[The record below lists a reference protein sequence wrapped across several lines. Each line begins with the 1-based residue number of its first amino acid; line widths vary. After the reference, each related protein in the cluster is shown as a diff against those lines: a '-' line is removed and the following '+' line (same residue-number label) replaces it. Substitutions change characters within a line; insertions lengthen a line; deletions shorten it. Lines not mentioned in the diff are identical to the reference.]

1 MNEENH
7 VSRKHPRAE
16 SIRIRERLTR
26 HVKTRVLALAGLIAH
41 GRGEAF
47 DYILGEETT
56 PSASKAITAAAAVLL
71 LAERPVLSVNG
82 NVAALC
88 ARELVELSRVT
99 GAKLEVNLF
108 HRLPGREEAIEEV
121 LREAGAEE
129 VLGVEGSALARID
142 EVFSDRRRV
151 DPRGIYAADV
161 VFVPLE
167 DGDRTEG
174 LIRMGKRVIT
184 VDLNPMSR
192 TAQFANVTI
201 VDNVV
206 RAMPL
211 LVREAERLRELC
223 RNELR
228 GIVDAFDNGEV
239 LSEAMGTME
248 LRLRALSEK
257 GVYIEP
263 RSRRA

>member
-1 MNEENH
+1 MDEDTH
-7 VSRKHPRAE
+7 VSSEHPRSK
-16 SIRIRERLTR
+16 SIRIRERVTR
-26 HVKTRVLALAGLIAH
+26 HVETKVLALAGLIAH

-56 PSASKAITAAAAVLL
+56 PPANKAITAAAAALL

-88 ARELVELSRVT
+88 AEGLVELSEAT
-99 GAKLEVNLF
+99 GAQLEVNLF
-108 HRLPGREEAIEEV
+108 HRLPGREEAVEGV
-121 LREAGAEE
+121 LREAGAID
-129 VLGVEGSALARID
+129 VLGVGGAASAKID
-142 EVFSDRRRV
+142 EVYSDRRSV
-151 DPRGIYAADV
+151 DPRGIYVADV

-184 VDLNPMSR
+184 VDLNPLSR
-192 TAQFANVTI
+192 TAQYANITI

-211 LVREAERLRELC
+211 LVSDVERLKGEGPEALRE
-223 RNELR
+223 
-228 GIVDAFDNGEV
+228 IVDSYRNGEV
-239 LSEAMGTME
+239 LSDAMRIMVE
-248 LRLRALSEK
+248 RLRELSEK
-257 GVYIEP
+257 GVYLELHD
-263 RSRRA
+263 S

>member
-1 MNEENH
+1 MSEKPH
-7 VSRKHPRAE
+7 VSKKHPRAE

-26 HVKTRVLALAGLIAH
+26 HVETNVLALAGLIAH

-56 PSASKAITAAAAVLL
+56 LSAYKAITAAAATLL
-71 LAERPVLSVNG
+71 LAEHPVLSVNG
-82 NVAALC
+82 NVVALC
-88 ARELVELSRVT
+88 AEGLVELSKVT
-99 GAKLEVNLF
+99 GARLEVNLF
-108 HRLPGREEAIEEV
+108 HRLSGREEAIEDV
-121 LREAGAEE
+121 LREAGADE
-129 VLGVEGSALARID
+129 VLGVGGSASARID

-161 VFVPLE
+161 VFIPLE

-174 LIRMGKRVIT
+174 LVRAGKRVVT

-206 RAMPL
+206 RALPL
-211 LVREAERLRELC
+211 LISEAERLKRSGRVELQ
-223 RNELR
+223 
-228 GIVDAFDNGEV
+228 GIVDTFDNGD
-239 LSEAMGTME
+239 
-248 LRLRALSEK
+248 ALSDAMKVMERRLHTLAEK
-257 GVYIEP
+257 GIFIEP
-263 RSRRA
+263 HDV

>member
-1 MNEENH
+1 MKEDTH
-7 VSRKHPRAE
+7 VSSEHPRSE
-16 SIRIRERLTR
+16 SIRIRERVTR
-26 HVKTRVLALAGLIAH
+26 HVETKVLALAGLIAH

-56 PSASKAITAAAAVLL
+56 SPANKAITAAAAALL

-88 ARELVELSRVT
+88 AEGLVELSEAT
-99 GAKLEVNLF
+99 GAPLEVNLF
-108 HRLPGREEAIEEV
+108 HRLPGREEAIEGV
-121 LREAGAEE
+121 LREAGAKE
-129 VLGVEGSALARID
+129 VLGVGGAASAKID
-142 EVFSDRRRV
+142 EVYSDRRRV

-184 VDLNPMSR
+184 VDLNPLSR
-192 TAQFANVTI
+192 TAQYASITI

-211 LVREAERLRELC
+211 LISEVERLKGEGPEALRE
-223 RNELR
+223 
-228 GIVDAFDNGEV
+228 IVDLYSNGEV
-239 LSEAMGTME
+239 LSDSMRIMVE
-248 LRLRALSEK
+248 RLRELSEK
-257 GVYIEP
+257 GVYLELHD
-263 RSRRA
+263 S

>member
-1 MNEENH
+1 MMNNSH
-7 VSRKHPRAE
+7 VSKGHPRAE
-16 SIRIRERLTR
+16 SIRIRERLTG
-26 HVKTRVLALAGLIAH
+26 HVETKVLALAGLIAH

-56 PSASKAITAAAAVLL
+56 PSAWTAITAAAAMLL
-71 LAERPVLSVNG
+71 LGEHPVLSVNG

-88 ARELVELSRVT
+88 PEEFVKLSEET

-108 HRLPGREEAIEEV
+108 HRLPGREEAIEAV
-121 LREAGAEE
+121 LRDSGAQE
-129 VLGVEGSALARID
+129 VLGVDGSATARIE
-142 EVFSDRRRV
+142 EVFSDRRTV
-151 DPRGIYAADV
+151 DPKGIYVADV

-174 LIRMGKRVIT
+174 LVKMGKRVVT

-192 TAQFANVTI
+192 TAQFADVTI

-211 LVREAERLRELC
+211 LVSEVKRLKNGSPEAMREIVDSYSNRDALSGAMKTMLERLER
-223 RNELR
+223 
-228 GIVDAFDNGEV
+228 
-239 LSEAMGTME
+239 LSETGE
-248 LRLRALSEK
+248 FLKPSE
-257 GVYIEP
+257 G
-263 RSRRA
+263 

>member
-1 MNEENH
+1 MLKDTH
-7 VSRKHPRAE
+7 VSSRHPRAE
-16 SIRIRERLTR
+16 SIRIRERLTN
-26 HVKTRVLALAGLIAH
+26 HVETKVLALAGLIAH

-56 PSASKAITAAAAVLL
+56 PSAKTAITAAAVTLL

-88 ARELVELSRVT
+88 PEEFVELSKAT

-108 HRLPGREEAIEEV
+108 HRLPGREEAIEAV
-121 LREAGAEE
+121 LREAGAREI
-129 VLGVEGSALARID
+129 LGVDGSATARID
-142 EVFSDRRRV
+142 EVFSDRRTV
-151 DPRGIYAADV
+151 DPRGIYVADA

-174 LIRMGKRVIT
+174 LVRMGKKVVT

-192 TAQFANVTI
+192 TAQFADVTI

-211 LVREAERLRELC
+211 LVSEAERLKSSSRE
-223 RNELR
+223 ELQ
-228 GIVDAFDNGEV
+228 GILDAYENARV
-239 LSEAMGTME
+239 LSEAMKAMLE
-248 LRLRALSEK
+248 RLGKLSER
-257 GVYIEP
+257 GVYLEP
-263 RSRRA
+263 SEG

>member
-1 MNEENH
+1 MDDTH
-7 VSRKHPRAE
+7 VSKRHPRAE
-16 SIRIRERLTR
+16 SIRIRERLTG
-26 HVKTRVLALAGLIAH
+26 HVETKVLALAGLIAH

-56 PSASKAITAAAAVLL
+56 PSARTAIKAAAATLL
-71 LAERPVLSVNG
+71 LAEHPVLSVNG

-88 ARELVELSRVT
+88 AEEFVELAEAT

-108 HRLPGREEAIEEV
+108 HRLPGREEAIEAL
-121 LREAGAEE
+121 LREAGAKE
-129 VLGVEGSALARID
+129 VLGVDGSATARIE
-142 EVFSDRRRV
+142 EVFSDRRTV
-151 DPRGIYAADV
+151 DPRGIFIADV

-174 LIRMGKRVIT
+174 LVRMGKKVAT

-192 TAQFANVTI
+192 TAQFADVTI

-211 LVREAERLRELC
+211 LVSEAGRLKSSSRG
-223 RNELR
+223 ELR
-228 GIVDAFDNGEV
+228 GIVAAYDNARV
-239 LSEAMGTME
+239 LSEAMETMIK
-248 LRLRALSEK
+248 RLGKLSEK
-257 GVYIEP
+257 GVYLEP
-263 RSRRA
+263 SEG

>member
-1 MNEENH
+1 MNDTH
-7 VSRKHPRAE
+7 VSKRHPRAE
-16 SIRIRERLTR
+16 SIRIRKRLTG
-26 HVKTRVLALAGLIAH
+26 HVETKVLALAGLIAH

-56 PSASKAITAAAAVLL
+56 PSAMTAITATAATLL
-71 LAERPVLSVNG
+71 LADHPVLSVNG

-88 ARELVELSRVT
+88 AEEFVELSEAT

-108 HRLPGREEAIEEV
+108 HRLPGREEAIEAV
-121 LREAGAEE
+121 LREAGAGE
-129 VLGVEGSALARID
+129 VLGVDGSATARIE
-142 EVFSDRRRV
+142 EVFSDRRTV
-151 DPRGIYAADV
+151 DPRGIFVADV

-174 LIRMGKRVIT
+174 LVRMGKKVVT

-192 TAQFANVTI
+192 TAQFADVTI

-211 LVREAERLRELC
+211 LVSEAERLKESSRE
-223 RNELR
+223 ELWE
-228 GIVDAFDNGEV
+228 IVKAYDNARV
-239 LSEAMGTME
+239 LSEAMETM
-248 LRLRALSEK
+248 LKRLGKLSER
-257 GVYIEP
+257 GVYLEP
-263 RSRRA
+263 PEG

>member
-1 MNEENH
+1 MDEKNH
-7 VSRKHPRAE
+7 ISSDHPRAE
-16 SIRIRERLTR
+16 SIRLRERLTR
-26 HVKTRVLALAGLIAH
+26 HVETKVLALAGLIAH

-56 PSASKAITAAAAVLL
+56 PSASKAIKAAAATLL

-88 ARELVELSRVT
+88 AEELVELSEAT

-121 LREAGAEE
+121 LREAGAVEI
-129 VLGVEGSALARID
+129 LGTRGSATARID
-142 EVFSDRRRV
+142 EVFSDRRSV
-151 DPRGIYAADV
+151 DPRGIFVADV

-174 LIRMGKRVIT
+174 LVRMGKRVIT

-192 TAQFANVTI
+192 TAQFATVTI

-211 LVREAERLRELC
+211 LVSEAERLRRLVRDELQ
-223 RNELR
+223 
-228 GIVDAFDNGEV
+228 GIVEAFDNAEV
-239 LSEAMGTME
+239 LSEAMSTME
-248 LRLRALSEK
+248 ERLHSLSEN
-257 GVYIEP
+257 GVYIRPGDEG
-263 RSRRA
+263 

>member
-1 MNEENH
+1 MEDTH
-7 VSRKHPRAE
+7 VSRRHPRAE
-16 SIRIRERLTR
+16 SIRLRERLTR
-26 HVKTRVLALAGLIAH
+26 HVETKVLALAGLIAH

-56 PSASKAITAAAAVLL
+56 PSAETAITAAAAMLL

-88 ARELVELSRVT
+88 AEEFVELSEAT

-108 HRLPGREEAIEEV
+108 HRLPGREEALEAV
-121 LREAGAEE
+121 LREAGARE
-129 VLGVEGSALARID
+129 VLGVDGSATARIE
-142 EVFSDRRRV
+142 EVFSDRRTV
-151 DPRGIYAADV
+151 DPRGIYVADT

-174 LIRMGKRVIT
+174 LVRIGKKVVT

-192 TAQFANVTI
+192 TAQFADVTI
-201 VDNVV
+201 VDNVI

-211 LVREAERLRELC
+211 LVSEVEKLKSSSREELQ
-223 RNELR
+223 EIL
-228 GIVDAFDNGEV
+228 DEYDNAKA
-239 LSEAMGTME
+239 LSEAMKTMLE
-248 LRLRALSEK
+248 RLGKLSER
-257 GVYIEP
+257 GVYLKPSEG
-263 RSRRA
+263 

>member
-1 MNEENH
+1 MKEDNH
-7 VSRKHPRAE
+7 VSSQHPRAE
-16 SIRIRERLTR
+16 SIRIRERLTK
-26 HVKTRVLALAGLIAH
+26 HVETKVLALAGLIAH

-56 PSASKAITAAAAVLL
+56 PSARDAITAAAATLL
-71 LAERPVLSVNG
+71 LAELPVLSVNG

-88 ARELVELSRVT
+88 AEEFVELSEAT

-108 HRLPGREEAIEEV
+108 HRLPGREEAIEAV
-121 LREAGAEE
+121 LREAGAREI
-129 VLGVEGSALARID
+129 LGVDGSATARID
-142 EVFSDRRRV
+142 EVFSDRRTV
-151 DPRGIYAADV
+151 DPRGIYVADA

-174 LIRMGKRVIT
+174 LVRMGKKVVT

-192 TAQFANVTI
+192 TAQFADVTI

-211 LVREAERLRELC
+211 LVSEAERLKSSSRE
-223 RNELR
+223 ELQ
-228 GIVDAFDNGEV
+228 GILDAYENV
-239 LSEAMGTME
+239 KILSEAMKTM
-248 LRLRALSEK
+248 LKRLGKLSER
-257 GVYIEP
+257 GVYLEP
-263 RSRRA
+263 SEG

>member
-1 MNEENH
+1 MNEDTH
-7 VSRKHPRAE
+7 VSSEHPRSE
-16 SIRIRERLTR
+16 SIRIRERVTR
-26 HVKTRVLALAGLIAH
+26 HVETKVLALAGLIAH

-56 PSASKAITAAAAVLL
+56 SPANKAITAAAAALL

-88 ARELVELSRVT
+88 AEGLVELSEAT

-108 HRLPGREEAIEEV
+108 HRLPGREEAIEGV
-121 LREAGAEE
+121 LREAGAKE
-129 VLGVEGSALARID
+129 VLGVGGAASAKID
-142 EVFSDRRRV
+142 EVYSDRRRV

-184 VDLNPMSR
+184 VDLNPLSR
-192 TAQFANVTI
+192 TAQYANITI
-201 VDNVV
+201 GDNVV

-211 LVREAERLRELC
+211 LVSEVERLKGEGPKALRE
-223 RNELR
+223 
-228 GIVDAFDNGEV
+228 IVDSYSNGEV
-239 LSEAMGTME
+239 LSDSMRIMVE
-248 LRLRALSEK
+248 RLRELSEK
-257 GVYIEP
+257 GVYLELHD
-263 RSRRA
+263 S

>member
-1 MNEENH
+1 MVDNSH
-7 VSRKHPRAE
+7 VSDRHPRAE
-16 SIRIRERLTR
+16 SIRLRERITR
-26 HVKTRVLALAGLIAH
+26 HVETKVVALAGLIAH

-56 PSASKAITAAAAVLL
+56 PPARRAATAAAALL
-71 LAERPVLSVNG
+71 LRAEHPVLSVNG

-88 ARELVELSRVT
+88 ARKLVELSKIS

-108 HRLPGREEAIEEV
+108 HRLPGRDKAIEDILKSEG
-121 LREAGAEE
+121 AGEI
-129 VLGVEGSALARID
+129 LGVGEAASARID

-151 DPRGIYAADV
+151 DPKGIYAADV

-174 LIRMGKRVIT
+174 LVRMGKKAIT

-192 TAQFANVTI
+192 TAQFATVTI

-211 LVREAERLRELC
+211 LISEVERLKGADSGEL
-223 RNELR
+223 EAILA
-228 GIVDAFDNGEV
+228 GYDNMEV
-239 LSEAMGTME
+239 LSEAIRIMRD
-248 LRLRALSEK
+248 RLQALSEK
-257 GVYIEP
+257 GVYVEP
-263 RSRRA
+263 GD

>member
-1 MNEENH
+1 LTGDSHVEE
-7 VSRKHPRAE
+7 KHPRAD
-16 SIRIRERLTR
+16 SIRLREKMTR
-26 HVKTRVLALAGLIAH
+26 GVERNVTALAGLLAH

-56 PSASKAITAAAAVLL
+56 APGMRAITAAAATLL
-71 LAERPVLSVNG
+71 LAEHPVLSVNG

-88 ARELVELSRVT
+88 PEEFVKLSNVS
-99 GAKLEVNLF
+99 GAKLEVNIF

-129 VLGVEGSALARID
+129 VLGVGEDASARID
-142 EVFSDRRRV
+142 EIYSDRRRV
-151 DPRGIYAADV
+151 DPEGIFKADV

-174 LIRMGKRVIT
+174 LVRMGKKVIT

-192 TAQFANVTI
+192 TAQYATVTI

-211 LVREAERLRELC
+211 LVSEVERLRGEGVEELRRILNDYSNREVLSDSMKVMLERLRE
-223 RNELR
+223 
-228 GIVDAFDNGEV
+228 
-239 LSEAMGTME
+239 
-248 LRLRALSEK
+248 LSEK
-257 GVYIEP
+257 GVYLELHDN
-263 RSRRA
+263 

>member
-1 MNEENH
+1 MEDNH
-7 VSRKHPRAE
+7 VSSRHPRAE

-26 HVKTRVLALAGLIAH
+26 HVETKVLALAGLIAH

-56 PSASKAITAAAAVLL
+56 PSAKTAITAAAVMLL

-88 ARELVELSRVT
+88 AQEFVELSEAT

-108 HRLPGREEAIEEV
+108 HRLPGREEAIEAV
-121 LREAGAEE
+121 LREAGAGE
-129 VLGVEGSALARID
+129 VLGVDGSATARIE
-142 EVFSDRRRV
+142 EVFSDRRTV
-151 DPRGIYAADV
+151 DQRGIYVADA

-174 LIRMGKRVIT
+174 LVRMGKKVVT

-192 TAQFANVTI
+192 TAQFADVTI

-206 RAMPL
+206 RVMPL
-211 LVREAERLRELC
+211 LVSEAERLKSSSRE
-223 RNELR
+223 ELK
-228 GIVDAFDNGEV
+228 GSLDAYDNARV
-239 LSEAMGTME
+239 LSEAMKTMLE
-248 LRLRALSEK
+248 RLGKLSER
-257 GVYIEP
+257 GVYLEP
-263 RSRRA
+263 SEG

>member
-1 MNEENH
+1 LMEDIH
-7 VSRKHPRAE
+7 VSKRHPRAE
-16 SIRIRERLTR
+16 SIRIRERLTG
-26 HVKTRVLALAGLIAH
+26 HVETKVLALAGLIAH

-56 PSASKAITAAAAVLL
+56 PSAKTAITAAAATLL
-71 LAERPVLSVNG
+71 LAEHPVLSVNG

-88 ARELVELSRVT
+88 AEEFVELSEAT

-108 HRLPGREEAIEEV
+108 HRRPGREEAIEAV
-121 LREAGAEE
+121 LREAGAGE
-129 VLGVEGSALARID
+129 VLGVDGSATARIE
-142 EVFSDRRRV
+142 EVFSDRRTV
-151 DPRGIYAADV
+151 DPKGIFIADV

-174 LIRMGKRVIT
+174 LVRMDKKVVT

-192 TAQFANVTI
+192 TAQFADVTI

-211 LVREAERLRELC
+211 LVSEAERLKTSSGEALK
-223 RNELR
+223 
-228 GIVDAFDNGEV
+228 GILEAYDNARV
-239 LSEAMGTME
+239 LSEAMETM
-248 LRLRALSEK
+248 LKRLGKLSER
-257 GVYIEP
+257 GVYLEP
-263 RSRRA
+263 SEG